1 MNGSNRN
8 IYENII
14 KKNFKASRVN
24 ENASLIKISYQDTSP
39 DRAIYYLNNLMDFLI
54 KQSIKNKSRQN
65 DKILDF
71 INRQLSK
78 TGEKL
83 KLSESRLEEFRIKN
97 NIIEPTNQSQILLNK
112 LSEIQIELSQI
123 GIEKRLID
131 GAFRHINSGK
141 ELSV

>member
-83 KLSESRLEEFRIKN
+83 LLSESRLEELEIRIYNLETLTKFQGLP
-97 NIIEPTNQSQILLNK
+97 ELLFLN
-112 LSEIQIELSQI
+112 
-123 GIEKRLID
+123 
-131 GAFRHINSGK
+131 
-141 ELSV
+141 